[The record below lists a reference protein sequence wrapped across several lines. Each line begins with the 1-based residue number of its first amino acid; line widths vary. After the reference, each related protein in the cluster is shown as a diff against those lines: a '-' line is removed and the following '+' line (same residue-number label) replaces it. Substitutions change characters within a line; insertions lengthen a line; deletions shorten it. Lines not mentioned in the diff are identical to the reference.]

1 MEKQGGESEEKIYM
15 VEIEKI
21 RIPDVR
27 VTSRFDPEVE
37 AEFLE
42 SVKTHGV
49 LEPVSLALVEEKSEN
64 QESKEEYV
72 LIDGLHRVLACRH
85 LGITHIPAR
94 IRKMRLEDVLI
105 QNVITAR
112 QRGKENPAE
121 TAKVVKTLIDEMRMS
136 IAEVQ
141 RYLALS
147 DTYIRRLYK
156 VASLPAQI
164 LEYVEQGKISVSAAY
179 HIANLERIED
189 MLSVAQ
195 DAANWGYT
203 EQQVRARVIQLLNPD
218 VNMTEQEYS
227 FTPAGEPQ
235 RILPKCVICEE
246 EIAGIGKYVWMHEEC
261 HARFMRMMKEEAP

>member
-1 MEKQGGESEEKIYM
+1 MEKQERENEEKIYL
-15 VEIEKI
+15 VDIDKI

-37 AEFLE
+37 GEFLQ
-42 SVKTHGV
+42 SIRTHGV
-49 LEPVSLALVEEKSEN
+49 LEPVSLALVEQNSGSEG
-64 QESKEEYV
+64 SKEEYV
-72 LIDGLHRVLACRH
+72 LIDGLHRVLACKH

-94 IRKMRLEDVLI
+94 IKRMKLEDVLI

-121 TAKVVKTLIDEMRMS
+121 TAKVVKTLIDEMGMS
-136 IAEVQ
+136 VAEVQ
-141 RYLALS
+141 RYLSLS

-179 HIANLERIED
+179 HIANLERVED

-218 VNMTEQEYS
+218 VDMTEQEYT

-235 RILPKCVICEE
+235 RILPRCVICEE
-246 EIAGIGKYVWMHEEC
+246 EISGIGKYVWMHEEC
-261 HARFMRMMKEEAP
+261 HAWFMRMMKEEA